1 MASEASQSISLK
13 IIVEKEKNRV
23 VFAKA
28 NKDFVDVIFNSLTT
42 QIGTVV
48 SLTCEHFLKGE
59 IGCLNNLYASIEK
72 LDQEHLASEHKE
84 ILLHPRS
91 AIEVYFRNLKLN
103 LIYYQ
108 IDSCRCGNPIAF
120 EVNLSGAA
128 PQDGGVFIKP
138 TVSFMVTDDF

>member
-1 MASEASQSISLK
+1 MVSEGSQITSLK
-13 IIVEKEKNRV
+13 ILVETEKNRV
-23 VFAKA
+23 VFAEA

-72 LDQEHLASEHKE
+72 LDEEHLASEHKE

-103 LIYYQ
+103 LIENNNSKYYMCRVKDCTFFIYYQ
-108 IDSCRCGNPIAF
+108 IDSCRCGNPFSI
-120 EVNLSGAA
+120 
-128 PQDGGVFIKP
+128 
-138 TVSFMVTDDF
+138 